1 MKKLS
6 CFALVFFLFSCVYT
20 SEPDDNQCVP
30 GTILIVY
37 LGESSKPT
45 YSLLLRTNED
55 DSTFT
60 NFVGGGKE
68 KFDKYGF
75 DVTQETLRSFK
86 ANNETYN
93 VFKQYINKHR
103 TNKNFNFHNAN
114 QNSIK
119 ILLSDRCDF
128 IMYSLDE
135 NDKVYF
141 SNLIETLGVKIEK
154 ELRNSLSYYQEIIV
168 WDGSKN

>member
-6 CFALVFFLFSCVYT
+6 CFGLVFFLFSCVNT

-30 GTILIVY
+30 GTILVVY

-55 DSTFT
+55 DTAFT
-60 NFVGGGKE
+60 DFVGGGKE

-75 DVTQETLRSFK
+75 DVTEETVRSIK
-86 ANNETYN
+86 ASNDTYE
-93 VFKQYINKHR
+93 VLKQYIMEHR
-103 TNKNFNFHNAN
+103 TDKNFNFHNAN

-128 IMYSLDE
+128 IMYSIDE
-135 NDKVYF
+135 NEKGYF
-141 SNLIETLGVKIEK
+141 SNLIDTLGVSIEK